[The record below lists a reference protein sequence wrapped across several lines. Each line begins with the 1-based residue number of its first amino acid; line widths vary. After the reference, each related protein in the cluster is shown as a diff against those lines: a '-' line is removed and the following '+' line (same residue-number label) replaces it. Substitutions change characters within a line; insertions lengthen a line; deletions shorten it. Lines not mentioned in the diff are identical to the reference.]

1 MSAARGDGEAPD
13 AMRQPTGRGLDA
25 LLLEITEGDA
35 NAADDLLLSIQ
46 DPAAES
52 VAPEDEPDEEE
63 LEDLPVTD
71 DEQEYGMEDAVDP
84 VSVDEPPARRDP
96 PDATNGRPPAA
107 AVAPEPAARAKDITD
122 QPPWGFYLVCLSLLI
137 ALAAFIVSVYHYS
150 QAKDV
155 VTVMGVLTGIIGALV
170 GAYFGIRGATYAQLV
185 ARDQTQ
191 AAAEP
196 SREPEHH
203 RDAERHDRDGQ
214 HRDGHRADGH
224 HDGDRHDP
232 RRARAGRSGR
242 DD

>member
-1 MSAARGDGEAPD
+1 MSDERRDGEAPD
-13 AMRQPTGRGLDA
+13 PMRQPTGRGLDA

-63 LEDLPVTD
+63 LEDSPVTD

-84 VSVDEPPARRDP
+84 VSVDEPPVRRDP
-96 PDATNGRPPAA
+96 PEAGNGQLPAA
-107 AVAPEPAARAKDITD
+107 SVAPEPPPRPKDISE
-122 QPPWGFYLVCLSLLI
+122 QPPWGFYLVTFSLGV
-137 ALAAFIVSVYHYS
+137 ALVAFIFSVNHYS

-185 ARDQTQ
+185 ARDQAQ
-191 AAAEP
+191 AAEP
-196 SREPEHH
+196 RGRPERH
-203 RDAERHDRDGQ
+203 RDDTRHDRDG
-214 HRDGHRADGH
+214 HHPDGHRADGH

-232 RRARAGRSGR
+232 RRARAGRR